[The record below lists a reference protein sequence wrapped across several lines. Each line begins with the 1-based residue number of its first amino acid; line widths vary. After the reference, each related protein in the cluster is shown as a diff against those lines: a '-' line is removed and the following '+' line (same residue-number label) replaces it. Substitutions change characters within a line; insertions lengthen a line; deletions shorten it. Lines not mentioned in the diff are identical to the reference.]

1 MDLPVKEPKL
11 DSNNLD
17 YLKSVLNIRDGKAEA
32 YLLTRKGY
40 SSSGIAKRIGTS
52 DSTVKTYLNQLED
65 TYGVE
70 AIFSQGENPAVYG
83 GRESDSADTTHV
95 WYAERMF

>member
-1 MDLPVKEPKL
+1 MDLPVTDPKL

-52 DSTVKTYLNQLED
+52 DSTVKTYLNQFEEE
-65 TYGVE
+65 YGVE
-70 AIFSQGENPAVYG
+70 SIYAKSNPNEPILAPLPDVD
-83 GRESDSADTTHV
+83 EEQSSL
-95 WYAERMF
+95 

>member
-70 AIFSQGENPAVYG
+70 AIYAI
-83 GRESDSADTTHV
+83 SDVDEPLLAPLPDIDEQQSSFD
-95 WYAERMF
+95 